1 VTKRVVA
8 WSTGTVGRHAI
19 AGIDARPDLELVGVW
34 VSNPDK
40 VGQDAGRLAGLDRD
54 LGVLATNDKA
64 ELFALQPDAIVHT
77 AMTDDRIFDAL
88 EDLCEM
94 VEHGINV
101 VSSGPVLL

>member
-1 VTKRVVA
+1 MSTSGKRYRVVQ
-8 WSTGTVGRHAI
+8 WSTGHVGKHAI

-54 LGVLATNDKA
+54 LGVVATNDKA
-64 ELFALQPDAIVHT
+64 ELFALRPDAVVHT

-88 EDLCEM
+88 EDLTQQ
-94 VEHGINV
+94 VD
-101 VSSGPVLL
+101 